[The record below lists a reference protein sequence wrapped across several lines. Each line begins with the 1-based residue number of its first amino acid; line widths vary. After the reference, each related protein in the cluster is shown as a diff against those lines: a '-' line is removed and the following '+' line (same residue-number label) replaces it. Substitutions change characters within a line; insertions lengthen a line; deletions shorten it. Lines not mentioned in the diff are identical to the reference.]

1 MKCIKPPSCL
11 WEFKKVNVSCL
22 LVCFLNGWKRQS
34 MMGSR
39 WGRARPSDR
48 KSSTQSLHSSLIMN
62 AYGCLMRGKRRCLNS
77 FGFRP
82 FKPLPCSFP
91 ISQTL
96 FPPSRPVSLLS
107 LSSQN
112 LCTHPRPL
120 DCVPPVLPRQARVS
134 TALWTPFFTVRLM
147 WVSGIKSLAKLE
159 RNDD

>member
-1 MKCIKPPSCL
+1 MAHHRTNRSVPAPNSDVDIVTGIFFLQQTLTQKRHSWTVKCIKPPSCL

-96 FPPSRPVSLLS
+96 FPPSRPVSLFS
-107 LSSQN
+107 LS
-112 LCTHPRPL
+112 P
-120 DCVPPVLPRQARVS
+120 AR
-134 TALWTPFFTVRLM
+134 TFALTLVH
-147 WVSGIKSLAKLE
+147 
-159 RNDD
+159 